1 MARVTS
7 AALHTQDGT
16 TRGKEQTMKSKAGVA
31 ERPSYQPAL
40 LFIIGLG
47 LNSSWW
53 LCLSANPNVWIFS
66 NSNVS
71 WAATAVMHLAY
82 LATHLACV
90 VLALP
95 LSAQL
100 RQRPFPLT
108 LGVITAFSALAIGTL
123 SAAQLPIPLYLA
135 CLIAGSITNAVLFL
149 GWMALFAEALCL
161 SLQLPAIVASMAFSS
176 ALWLI
181 TTSLPGWAML
191 AMCAV
196 MPIVSAGFFCAL
208 RSYSDDSNLGKTA
221 ANTSDASE
229 RAGSVFK
236 LLTPTFLIGIAAY
249 ELVPGFVTSIAHV
262 NNTSG
267 LYAFYAMEMSVV
279 AVLCFAFGRK
289 PGFLRVINRFVL
301 PLLSVGLIALG
312 LFSANQVDIALAAS
326 LSGSMLFEAFLFCRL
341 AQLARLHRAEPLH
354 LFAVGG
360 AAMQAGLC
368 ISYLLVPVL
377 SSPAQIT
384 VACVALLLVV
394 LFVVGEP
401 FFTRQE
407 ATQPNGL
414 GSNTAYTAGD
424 CGETE
429 EDSRPAAVSATK
441 MFQETCAAYAASI
454 GLSARESD
462 VLVLAMQGK
471 NISVLADELSI
482 APSTV
487 KTHLRSIYHKAGV
500 SDRQELIMRFQ
511 EFQN

>member
-1 MARVTS
+1 
-7 AALHTQDGT
+7 
-16 TRGKEQTMKSKAGVA
+16 MKSKAGVA

-95 LSAQL
+95 LS
-100 RQRPFPLT
+100 
-108 LGVITAFSALAIGTL
+108 
-123 SAAQLPIPLYLA
+123 AQLPIPLYLA

-208 RSYSDDSNLGKTA
+208 RSYSDDSSPSETA
-221 ANTSDASE
+221 ANTGGASE
-229 RAGSVFK
+229 LAGSVFK

-289 PGFLRVINRFVL
+289 PGFLRAVNRFVL

-341 AQLARLHRAEPLH
+341 AQLARLHKAEPLH

>member
-1 MARVTS
+1 M
-7 AALHTQDGT
+7 QDGT

-90 VLALP
+90 VFALP

-100 RQRPFPLT
+100 RQRPFPLA

-191 AMCAV
+191 ATCAV

-208 RSYSDDSNLGKTA
+208 RSYSDDSNPSKTA
-221 ANTSDASE
+221 ANTSDASR

-414 GSNTAYTAGD
+414 GLDTTYTAGD

-429 EDSRPAAVSATK
+429 EGSRPAAVSATK

-500 SDRQELIMRFQ
+500 ADRQELIGRFQ

>member
-1 MARVTS
+1 MTEVTS
-7 AALHTQDGT
+7 AALHARRHYQ
-16 TRGKEQTMKSKAGVA
+16 GKEQTMKSKAGVA

-40 LFIIGLG
+40 LFVIGLG

-95 LSAQL
+95 LSARL
-100 RQRPFPLT
+100 RQRPFSLA

-191 AMCAV
+191 AICAV

-208 RSYSDDSNLGKTA
+208 HSYSDDSNLSKTA
-221 ANTSDASE
+221 ANTGDAPE
-229 RAGSVFK
+229 RVGSVFK

-341 AQLARLHRAEPLH
+341 AQLARLHRAEPPAPLRRRWSGH
-354 LFAVGG
+354 AGGPVHIVSSRSRAFLACSNHCRLRG
-360 AAMQAGLC
+360 AASGR
-368 ISYLLVPVL
+368 PVRRRRAFL
-377 SSPAQIT
+377 YP
-384 VACVALLLVV
+384 
-394 LFVVGEP
+394 P
-401 FFTRQE
+401 
-407 ATQPNGL
+407 
-414 GSNTAYTAGD
+414 GSNPAKRFGLRRRIYGW
-424 CGETE
+424 
-429 EDSRPAAVSATK
+429 RPWRDGRRFPPHRS
-441 MFQETCAAYAASI
+441 
-454 GLSARESD
+454 
-462 VLVLAMQGK
+462 
-471 NISVLADELSI
+471 
-482 APSTV
+482 
-487 KTHLRSIYHKAGV
+487 LRH
-500 SDRQELIMRFQ
+500 
-511 EFQN
+511 